1 MAAVTQARQAGSLT
15 HAIDT
20 EQQELVRQPSQVGS
34 PVLSPQPPPASP
46 LELAPDEEPPVEEE
60 EEDVLP
66 PVPPVPPDPPPP
78 RPPRPVPPEPLDV
91 VWTPVPFELFPPQPT

>member
-1 MAAVTQARQAGSLT
+1 VAAVAQARQAGSLA

-34 PVLSPQPPPASP
+34 PVLSPQPVPASP
-46 LELAPDEEPPVEEE
+46 LELAPDEEPPVD
-60 EEDVLP
+60 EEDDVL
-66 PVPPVPPDPPPP
+66 PPVPPDPPPP

-91 VWTPVPFELFPPQPT
+91 VWMPVPVELFPPQPAA